1 MCYLLLR
8 VDALAALLH
17 RQGRNEEM
25 MRHLIRVCDFGLH
38 QSDSNVTQHFPLLST
53 FDLML
58 FINELLVMPQIQRSK
73 LQTPSLSEVCSE
85 LSISCEK
92 LCVTCCRVVTV
103 ASGECVGPHV
113 AFVIF
118 RAFHVPPASASHTF
132 IIHPSLQSFFLTSLC
147 GWLDLDPMDI
157 SYSLSSMP
165 ATLVDTVMRLMHNEE
180 RHFAGISDTFK
191 PRSVSLS
198 LQTICQSRLNF
209 HLLPNNM
216 HINQRW
222 RLLLSSASANVSS
235 CFRFASSVQAC
246 VLSFCFPSVCHTDI
260 TEKSAAYALTVVKYL
275 LANCPLRNDEKCEQQ
290 MLQFCSSW
298 LDIVYNA
305 LPDRADQV
313 LPDQGAAPFDRNRM
327 VLQLPRLDVVYETSP
342 THEASLVMPAQGIKQ
357 NALPSHSVPIHSAFW
372 AQCIGENILQLL
384 QVLLPS
390 DGDIAASL
398 QPFRLFL
405 LQEMRC
411 SGISLNTMNAFA
423 FERYASPP
431 EWLQEL
437 VSVMNGNA
445 AVAARQ
451 RAHCSLASAQTVQS
465 KPQDKTNTVFSGN
478 AKDISN
484 VLSCRR
490 RVMSNTS
497 NIVPVF
503 GPIEE
508 VACTREMIRSIALI
522 SALSDP
528 CIVAAGTNILAEIK
542 LSPKGSFAGRISS
555 TSSKSI
561 ESVVSSGLKKLGN
574 SLFAKVQIL
583 NSVSRRCVIS
593 GRFIQLDRP
602 PLLLPY
608 STMKADTTT

>member
-1 MCYLLLR
+1 
-8 VDALAALLH
+8 
-17 RQGRNEEM
+17 M
-25 MRHLIRVCDFGLH
+25 MRHLILVCDFGLN
-38 QSDSNVTQHFPLLST
+38 QSDSNVTEHFPLLST

-58 FINELLVMPQIQRSK
+58 FINELLVMPQIQRWK

-92 LCVTCCRVVTV
+92 LCVICCRIVTV

-118 RAFHVPPASASHTF
+118 RAFHVPPASASRTF
-132 IIHPSLQSFFLTSLC
+132 TIHPSLQSFFLTSLC

-165 ATLVDTVMRLMHNEE
+165 VTLVDTVMRLMHNEE
-180 RHFAGISDTFK
+180 RHFAGISDAFK

-216 HINQRW
+216 RINQRW

-235 CFRFASSVQAC
+235 FFRFASSVQAC

-275 LANCPLRNDEKCEQQ
+275 LANCPLRDDETCEQQ

-298 LDIVYNA
+298 LDIVYNENA
-305 LPDRADQV
+305 LPVRGDQV
-313 LPDQGAAPFDRNRM
+313 FPDQEAAPFDRNRIA
-327 VLQLPRLDVVYETSP
+327 LQLPRLDVVYETSP
-342 THEASLVMPAQGIKQ
+342 THEASLVTPAQGIKQ
-357 NALPSHSVPIHSAFW
+357 NALPIHSVPIHSAFW

-390 DGDIAASL
+390 HGDIAASL

-451 RAHCSLASAQTVQS
+451 RARCSSASPQTVQS